1 MLLHFQN
8 VHMDVMEMIAEKDV
22 IVKILLPVQLNHVPV
37 KMGGWEKVVMN
48 VSKTNNNLYYI
59 RIQI

>member
-1 MLLHFQN
+1 
-8 VHMDVMEMIAEKDV
+8 MDVMEMIAEKDV

-37 KMGGWEKVVMN
+37 LTDGWEKVVMN

-59 RIQI
+59 HIQI